1 MSRRMPF
8 LCPWTNNEEIY
19 DEATFHRLAARDK
32 TAIGRR
38 LNQFRLELVHRY
50 TGESNR
56 VLDVGIG
63 AGTFMDLHGNCLG
76 FDINPYAVALL
87 RERGLYFNPYCDD
100 FEAANIAAVTFFDS
114 LEHIADVGQILGRLR
129 GQVVIVSLPIFRDAR
144 HMQTSKHF
152 KPGEHVW
159 HFTRRQFEAFM
170 RGHGFEIVEER
181 WNETEIGRED
191 ISTFVLKRRE
201 NGLTKILSTFRSA
214 EAGQVPGLARL
225 GRVAGVS

>member
-1 MSRRMPF
+1 MPF
-8 LCPWTNNEEIY
+8 LCPWTSNEKIY

-32 TAIGRR
+32 TEIGRR
-38 LNQFRLELVHRY
+38 LNQFRLALVHRY
-50 TGESNR
+50 TGESDR

-76 FDINPYAVALL
+76 FDINPYAVTLL

-114 LEHIADVGQILGRLR
+114 LEHISDVGDILGRLR

-144 HMQTSKHF
+144 HMQSSRHF
-152 KPGEHVW
+152 KPDEHVW

-170 RGHGFEIVEER
+170 LGTGFVIVEER
-181 WNETEIGRED
+181 DDETRIGRED
-191 ISTFVLKRRE
+191 ICTFVLKRRE
-201 NGLTKILSTFRSA
+201 NGLTKIQDAFRSTQT
-214 EAGQVPGLARL
+214 GQVPGLARL
-225 GRVAGVS
+225 GRMASVS